1 MISFGVLYW
10 VIPRVWNR
18 RLAHPGW
25 PAIHFWLATI
35 GIVLYTVSMWAAGL
49 TEGLEWRAFDDAGQL
64 RYPNFVDIVHQLAPF
79 YWLRLVGGLLY
90 FTGAIMLAVNFFK
103 TVTGRSVEPATGT
116 PAAAGAEGGAV
127 S

>member
-1 MISFGVLYW
+1 W
-10 VIPRVWNR
+10 VIPRLWNR
-18 RLAHPGW
+18 RLAYPDW

-103 TVTGRSVEPATGT
+103 TIAGRSVQPATEA
-116 PAAAGAEGGAV
+116 PAAAGAEGGAG